1 MDIRLDTIGVI
12 DAAHILESL
21 STIMQ
26 DSLSHGDLPTDVYA
40 DMMEV
45 MGDLATAIKR
55 EVGCAA

>member
-26 DSLSHGDLPTDVYA
+26 DSLSHGNLPTDVYA

-45 MGDLATAIKR
+45 MGGIVTAIKASGR
-55 EVGCAA
+55 CAA